1 MGSGDA
7 KVLLASNA
15 GFGFVGTLSEMVTK
29 NKAGK
34 ACLSV
39 PSGGYALPPVLIDA
53 GLYESADARVA
64 AVT

>member
-15 GFGFVGTLSEMVTK
+15 GFGFVGVLNEMVTK

-39 PSGGYALPPVLIDA
+39 PGGGFALPR
-53 GLYESADARVA
+53 Y
-64 AVT
+64 